1 MDLGHVFLLNW
12 RGFSES
18 GQWMIKKS
26 SFLTLRINVI
36 LLVIVAD
43 IFILQRILFDLL
55 TINNTINRRSLE
67 KNRRRSSLL

>member
-1 MDLGHVFLLNW
+1 
-12 RGFSES
+12 
-18 GQWMIKKS
+18 MIKKS

-67 KNRRRSSLL
+67 KKQKKIILTIEK